1 MERSEDLTAR
11 CMELLT
17 INRALFDDGYPE
29 AAYHALE
36 AALYCAERQGDPL
49 VLHMVETVAT
59 EEFQRLKRLTH
70 FAGVASSKNV
80 NVPVSLTE
88 SGRWANI
95 ENLYGIAVRQANL
108 KASNPDLR
116 VGRPHHLKLVE
127 P

>member
-1 MERSEDLTAR
+1 MERAEDLTAR

-36 AALYCAERQGDPL
+36 AAMYCAEQHGDPN
-49 VLHMVETVAT
+49 VLHMVETIAT
-59 EEFQRLKRLTH
+59 EEFQRLKRFTH
-70 FAGVASSKNV
+70 FAGVASSNSV

-95 ENLYGIAVRQANL
+95 ENLYGIAMRQANL

-116 VGRPHHLKLVE
+116 VSRSRPLKPVE